1 MDIEKELKKL
11 LLSKDITK
19 VDNDDLDEDV
29 FRLYHDIGNYLHDLI
44 LDAIAT
50 TFNAYHDEL
59 ASENTPHY
67 EVDAFYGNHIEI
79 DEMIE
84 ILIDYWK

>member
-11 LLSKDITK
+11 LISKDMTK
-19 VDNDDLDEDV
+19 IDNDDLDEDV
-29 FRLYHDIGNYLHDLI
+29 FRLYHSIGNELHDLL
-44 LDAIAT
+44 LDAIVT
-50 TFNAYHDEL
+50 VFNNYHEVL

-67 EVDAFYGNHIEI
+67 DVNAFYGNHIET